1 MSAGIGSFIRR
12 RGFIIRDLP
21 SRAISHGG
29 EGARLALCAEGRKAM
44 STRVENGVKY
54 YSTLIGLVVAVFG
67 AVQAFALLPYKVQ
80 QNQDAVRAV
89 SEEGRMNREI
99 LVRIDERTKML
110 EETLKRLEGARK

>member
-1 MSAGIGSFIRR
+1 
-12 RGFIIRDLP
+12 
-21 SRAISHGG
+21 
-29 EGARLALCAEGRKAM
+29 M